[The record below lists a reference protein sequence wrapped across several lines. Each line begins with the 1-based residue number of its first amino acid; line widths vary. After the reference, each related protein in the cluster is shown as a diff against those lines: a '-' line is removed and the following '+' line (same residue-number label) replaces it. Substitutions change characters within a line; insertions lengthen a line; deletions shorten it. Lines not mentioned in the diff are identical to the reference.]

1 MRRLELVPELPAEDG
16 KEVPTIE
23 TFGDL
28 FGDLH
33 AMIEGGADVGAV
45 LLRLAFLAV
54 EHADVRLPNL
64 KRR

>member
-1 MRRLELVPELPAEDG
+1 MTHLELVPNPPAEDADPP
-16 KEVPTIE
+16 VIE